1 MHAGQNTL
9 TKLRTSEVWIYQKL
23 ELYSTESYSET
34 WQTSSIELFRQG
46 SEYACF
52 LNTNYYELLQK
63 WLLACI
69 ARTNHL
75 TINKNQS
82 LGYVNEVNDCCLL
95 LNLSD
100 ASFKESF
107 NFIQEISLEN
117 QIFEL
122 LLENPWSKN

>member
-9 TKLRTSEVWIYQKL
+9 IKLMTSEVWIYQKL
-23 ELYSTESYSET
+23 ERYSTESYSET

-82 LGYVNEVNDCCLL
+82 LGYVNEVNDSCLL

-100 ASFKESF
+100 VSFKESF

>member
-9 TKLRTSEVWIYQKL
+9 IKLMTSEVWIYQKL

-34 WQTSSIELFRQG
+34 WQTSSIELFRQD
-46 SEYACF
+46 SEYVCF
-52 LNTNYYELLQK
+52 LSTNYYELLQK
-63 WLLACI
+63 LLLACI

-82 LGYVNEVNDCCLL
+82 LGYVNEVNDSCLL

-100 ASFKESF
+100 VSFKESF